1 MKKKI
6 GLKLFICLT
15 LLMMFTLTFYGN
27 VYAEIGDSGVVLENG
42 EETVKTLLGGVKL
55 HEQDLKFLKDCAG
68 NYYYEYDTQYLE
80 TQANAEG
87 VKIVT
92 WSYRNEGEWKMAGVS
107 DIVANFEK
115 NNPGW
120 IVVGGTNADFFNID
134 GNGAMVGNAM
144 EMGELIHPE
153 REELN
158 PTWRGILGFTK
169 DNELITGTPDMT
181 SNYNVHIYKNASS
194 KDELKSVEINA
205 VNPSTIS
212 NTGITLL
219 TKDINQ
225 RWDLTGCKVV
235 VGYYDVCRYDV
246 TDERLYFVKG
256 TLLETRNGTTNERPL
271 AINDNNEKV
280 NEFYLVSKDGSL
292 DDFEMN
298 SYVKIQKD
306 FVGEY
311 ADIYNSATY
320 YWQILEDGKVLF
332 EGHTNAQKRQEYI
345 DQYPGCDISYITAT
359 KSRCLF
365 GVRADGSYVMA
376 VIGGSTSSG
385 ATLSEAAVYMKELGC
400 VDAWDFD
407 GGGSATLVARDEMG
421 YIQTINVPSDAGD
434 GTERRV
440 GNAILMVVRDPG
452 FNCYK
457 KNSTETSVT
466 FNKKTDSDVFTK
478 MENIKITV
486 GNITKE
492 VANDET
498 KVVFENLKPDTK
510 YKAVISYTFEGEEYS
525 SELEVETKKF
535 NPGYKIT
542 PNSYGFTITR
552 YQDNDVIRI
561 VSTTINVDGKIY
573 NMGKNTKF
581 VIDDLYKDYEY
592 TISYSYTAEIIAT
605 KETFTINVEEQ
616 KYDTLN
622 YEVPIIKT
630 FEENRKNDDSLRV
643 KYEYTDPDELVL
655 EAYLVINGKKTKI
668 DNKKG
673 TYTFENL
680 DFNLNTYYV
689 KLVITYEVNEVEEEL
704 ESTVLTYE
712 KPTCTHQYDNDC
724 DTTCNLCNATRE
736 VKGHVWVD
744 ATCTKA
750 AHCSVCGLEEGTPLE
765 HTKVVDKGYAATCE
779 KEGLTDGSHCS
790 VCNKVLEEQKEIK
803 KADHTWVDATKKA
816 PKTCSVCGET
826 EGEKLKGCKKAS
838 VVTILSMVSLLASSL
853 VLLRKKR

>member
-1 MKKKI
+1 MKKRI
-6 GLKLFICLT
+6 GLKLFLCGV
-15 LLMMFTLTFYGN
+15 LTFGLSIAFN
-27 VYAEIGDSGVVLENG
+27 SNFKAEIGDSGVVLENG
-42 EETVKTLLGGVKL
+42 EEEVSTLLGGVKL

-80 TQANAEG
+80 TQPNAEG

-107 DIVANFEK
+107 DIAANFEK
-115 NNPGW
+115 ENPGW

-158 PTWRGILGFTK
+158 VTWRGILGFTK

-181 SNYNVHIYKNASS
+181 PHYNIHVYENENMTE
-194 KDELKSVEINA
+194 ELNNIQVTA
-205 VNPSTIS
+205 VNPSTVS
-212 NTGITLL
+212 DTGITLL

-256 TLLETRNGTTNERPL
+256 TLKSVRDGKTDERPQ
-271 AINDNNEKV
+271 AINEQNEKT

-292 DDFEMN
+292 DNIEMN
-298 SYVKIQKD
+298 QYVKIQKD

-311 ADIYNSATY
+311 ANVYNSATY
-320 YWQILEDGKVLF
+320 YWKILDKGNVLF
-332 EGHTNAQKRQEYI
+332 EGHSNASKRQEYI
-345 DQYPGCDISYITAT
+345 NQYPGCDISYITAT

-385 ATLSEAAVYMKELGC
+385 ATLSEAAVYMKEIGC

-407 GGGSATLVARDEMG
+407 GGGSATLIARDEMG

-466 FNKKTDSDVFTK
+466 FNKKTDSDVFEK

-492 VANDET
+492 VSKDE
-498 KVVFENLKPDTK
+498 KNVVFNNLKPDTK
-510 YKAVISYTFEGEEYS
+510 YRAIISYTYEGEEFS

-535 NPGYKIT
+535 DPGYKIT

-552 YQDNDVIRI
+552 FADTDIIR
-561 VSTTINVDGKIY
+561 VTSTLINVDGKIY
-573 NMGKNTKF
+573 NMGTNTKF

-592 TISYSYTAEIIAT
+592 LISYTYSAEIIET
-605 KETFTINVEEQ
+605 KETFTVTVEEQ

-622 YEVPIIKT
+622 YEVPTIVT
-630 FEENRKNDDSLRV
+630 FEENRKTDDKLRI
-643 KYEYTDPDELVL
+643 KYEYKDPDGLVTA
-655 EAYLVINGKKTKI
+655 AYLSMNGKNTKLE
-668 DNKKG
+668 DKRG
-673 TYTFENL
+673 TYTYENL
-680 DFNLNTYYV
+680 DFTLNSYYV
-689 KLVITYEVNEVEEEL
+689 KLIIVYVVNEIEEEL
-704 ESTVLTYE
+704 ESDLLTYE
-712 KPTCTHQYDNDC
+712 KPACVHEYDNDC
-724 DTTCNLCNATRE
+724 DATCNLCGATRDVE
-736 VKGHVWVD
+736 EHKWVN

-750 AHCSVCGLEEGTPLE
+750 KHCSVCNLEEGTPIP
-765 HTKVVDKGYAATCE
+765 HTEVVDKGYDATCE
-779 KEGLTDGSHCS
+779 KTGLTDGSHCS
-790 VCNKVLEEQKEIK
+790 VCNEVIKEQKEIK
-803 KADHTWVDATKKA
+803 KAEHTWVDATKKA
-816 PKTCSVCGET
+816 PKTCSVCGKT

-838 VVTILSMVSLLASSL
+838 VMTILSAISLLSASL
-853 VLLRKKR
+853 VLFRKKR

>member
-1 MKKKI
+1 MKKRN
-6 GLKLFICLT
+6 GMKLFLCAVLT
-15 LLMMFTLTFYGN
+15 LGLTIALRSN
-27 VYAEIGDSGVVLENG
+27 LKAEIGDSGVVMENG
-42 EETVKTLLGGVKL
+42 EETVETLLGGVKL
-55 HEQDLKFLKDCAG
+55 HEQDLKFLKDCSG
-68 NYYYEYDTQYLE
+68 NYYYEFDTQYLE
-80 TQANAEG
+80 TQPNSEG

-107 DIVANFEK
+107 DIAANFEK
-115 NNPGW
+115 ENPGW
-120 IVVGGTNADFFNID
+120 IVVGGTNADFFNIN
-134 GNGAMVGNAM
+134 GNGAMNSNAM
-144 EMGELIHPE
+144 EMGELIHPRNIE
-153 REELN
+153 TN
-158 PTWRGILGFTK
+158 AMWRGILGFTK
-169 DNELITGTPDMT
+169 DNELITGIPEMTPH
-181 SNYNVHIYKNASS
+181 YNIHIYENDEM
-194 KDELKSVEINA
+194 KDELNSVKVEAI
-205 VNPSTIS
+205 NPSTIS

-225 RWDLTGCKVV
+225 RWDLTGCKVI
-235 VGYYDVCRYDV
+235 VGYYDVCRYNNSSGKH
-246 TDERLYFVKG
+246 YFVKG
-256 TLLETRNGTTNERPL
+256 TLLETRDGKADERPS
-271 AINDNNEKV
+271 AINENNDKI

-292 DDFEMN
+292 DNFEMN
-298 SYVKIQKD
+298 SYVKIQRD
-306 FVGEY
+306 YVGKY
-311 ADIYNSATY
+311 ADVYNSASY
-320 YWQILEDGKVLF
+320 YWKILDQGTVLF
-332 EGHTNAQKRQEYI
+332 EGHSNAQKRQEYI
-345 DQYPGCDISYITAT
+345 NQYPGCDFSYITAA

-365 GVRADGSYVMA
+365 GVKADGSYVMA

-385 ATLSEAAVYMKELGC
+385 PSLSEAAYYMKEVGC

-466 FNKKTDSDVFTK
+466 FNKKTDSDVFEK

-492 VANDET
+492 VASDE
-498 KVVFENLKPDTK
+498 KNVVFENLKPDTK
-510 YKAVISYTFEGEEYS
+510 YKAVISYTFEGEEFS

-552 YQDNDVIRI
+552 YEDNSVIRI
-561 VSTTINVDGKIY
+561 LSTVVNIDGKAY
-573 NMGKNTKF
+573 NMGTSTKF
-581 VIDDLYKDYEY
+581 VIDDLYKDYQY
-592 TISYSYTAEIIAT
+592 TISYTYTAEIIAT

-622 YEVPIIKT
+622 YEVPVIKV
-630 FEENRKNDDSLRV
+630 FEENRKTDDSLRV
-643 KYEYTDPDELVL
+643 KYEYTDADGLVL

-668 DNKKG
+668 ENKKG
-673 TYTFENL
+673 TYTFNDL
-680 DFNLNTYYV
+680 DFSLNSYYV
-689 KLVITYEVNEVEEEL
+689 KLVVVYEVNEIEEEL
-704 ESTVLTYE
+704 ESNELTYE
-712 KPTCTHQYDNDC
+712 KPECTHAYDNDC
-724 DTTCNLCNATRE
+724 DATCNLCNATRE
-736 VKGHVWVD
+736 VEGHAWVD

-750 AHCSVCGLEEGTPLE
+750 AHCSVCGLEEGTTLE

-826 EGEKLKGCKKAS
+826 TGEKLKGCKKAS
-838 VVTILSMVSLLASSL
+838 VVTILSMVSLLASTL

>member
-1 MKKKI
+1 MKKRN
-6 GLKLFICLT
+6 GMKLFLCAV
-15 LLMMFTLTFYGN
+15 LTFGLTIALRSN
-27 VYAEIGDSGVVLENG
+27 LKAEIGDSGVVMENG
-42 EETVKTLLGGVKL
+42 EETVETLLGGVKL
-55 HEQDLKFLKDCAG
+55 HEQDLKFLKDCSG
-68 NYYYEYDTQYLE
+68 NYYYEFDTQYLE
-80 TQANAEG
+80 TQPNSEG
-87 VKIVT
+87 IKIVT

-107 DIVANFEK
+107 DIAANFEK
-115 NNPGW
+115 ENPGW
-120 IVVGGTNADFFNID
+120 IVVGGTNADFFNIN
-134 GNGAMVGNAM
+134 GNGAMNSNAM
-144 EMGELIHPE
+144 EMGELIHPRNIE
-153 REELN
+153 TN
-158 PTWRGILGFTK
+158 AMWRGILGFTK
-169 DNELITGTPDMT
+169 DNELITGIPEMTPH
-181 SNYNVHIYKNASS
+181 YNIHIYENDEM
-194 KDELKSVEINA
+194 KDELNSVKVEAI
-205 VNPSTIS
+205 NPSTIS

-225 RWDLTGCKVV
+225 RWDLTGCKVI
-235 VGYYDVCRYDV
+235 VGYYDVCRYNNSSGKH
-246 TDERLYFVKG
+246 YFVKG
-256 TLLETRNGTTNERPL
+256 TLLETRDGKADERPS
-271 AINDNNEKV
+271 AINENNDKI

-292 DDFEMN
+292 DNFEMN
-298 SYVKIQKD
+298 SYVKIQRD
-306 FVGEY
+306 YVGKY
-311 ADIYNSATY
+311 ADVYNSASY
-320 YWQILEDGKVLF
+320 YWKILDQGTVLF
-332 EGHTNAQKRQEYI
+332 EGHSNAQKRQEYI
-345 DQYPGCDISYITAT
+345 NQYPGCDFSYITAA

-365 GVRADGSYVMA
+365 GVKADGSYVMA

-385 ATLSEAAVYMKELGC
+385 PSLSEAAYYMKEVGC

-466 FNKKTDSDVFTK
+466 FNKKTDSDVFEK

-492 VANDET
+492 VASDE
-498 KVVFENLKPDTK
+498 KNVVFENLKPDTK
-510 YKAVISYTFEGEEYS
+510 YKAVISYTFEGEEFS

-552 YQDNDVIRI
+552 YEDNSVIRI
-561 VSTTINVDGKIY
+561 LSTVVNIDGKAY
-573 NMGKNTKF
+573 NMGTSTKF
-581 VIDDLYKDYEY
+581 VIDDLYKDYQY
-592 TISYSYTAEIIAT
+592 TISYTYTAEIIAT

-622 YEVPIIKT
+622 YEVPVIKV
-630 FEENRKNDDSLRV
+630 FEENRKTDDSLRV
-643 KYEYTDPDELVL
+643 KYEYTDADGLVL

-668 DNKKG
+668 ENKKG
-673 TYTFENL
+673 TYTFNDL
-680 DFNLNTYYV
+680 DFSLNSYYV
-689 KLVITYEVNEVEEEL
+689 KLVVVYEVNEIEEEL
-704 ESTVLTYE
+704 ESDELTYE
-712 KPTCTHQYDNDC
+712 KPECTHAYDNDC
-724 DTTCNLCNATRE
+724 DATCNLCNATRE

-765 HTKVVDKGYAATCE
+765 HTKVVDKGYDATCE

-826 EGEKLKGCKKAS
+826 TGEKLKGCKKAS
-838 VVTILSMVSLLASSL
+838 VVTILSMVSLLASTL